1 MRIIDKEILE
11 LKNEIAEMFDL
22 VQHQLARSLHA
33 IQYFNQESA
42 KEVMLYEKRINSQE
56 LVIDKACE
64 QFVVKFNP
72 VAVDMRF
79 AFATFKINSHLERLG
94 DNAKGIARFVKEL
107 DKGFD
112 SNLMERLQLSDMI
125 ELGLQMTKLNLDAYL
140 NDDTS
145 SAKLVFELDHK
156 IDIINFNATDIIT
169 NYMKENI
176 DEIKPCLS
184 LISTIRKLER
194 VGDLNLN
201 IAEEIVFYV
210 DAKVMKHSKEFKLKK
225 DNPKIHFRLYSNK

>member
-1 MRIIDKEILE
+1 M
-11 LKNEIAEMFDL
+11 
-22 VQHQLARSLHA
+22 ARSLHA

-145 SAKLVFELDHK
+145 TAKLVFELDHK

-210 DAKVMKHSKEFKLKK
+210 DAKVMKHSKEFKLK
-225 DNPKIHFRLYSNK
+225 NKEK

>member
-1 MRIIDKEILE
+1 MRIIDKEIQE
-11 LKNEIAEMFDL
+11 IKNEISEMFDL

-33 IQYFNQESA
+33 IIYFNLESA

-56 LVIDKACE
+56 LMIDKACE
-64 QFVVKFNP
+64 QFVVRFNP

-112 SNLMERLQLSDMI
+112 PQLLERLHLSDMI
-125 ELGLQMTKLNLDAYL
+125 EIGLQMTKMNLDAYL
-140 NDDTS
+140 NDDS
-145 SAKLVFELDHK
+145 STAKQVFELDHK
-156 IDIINFNATDIIT
+156 IDIINHKATDIIAD
-169 NYMKENI
+169 YMKENLE
-176 DEIKPCLS
+176 EIKPCLA

-225 DNPKIHFRLYSNK
+225 WT

>member
-145 SAKLVFELDHK
+145 TAKLVFELDHK
-156 IDIINFNATDIIT
+156 IDIINFNPADIIT
-169 NYMKENI
+169 NDMKESI

-210 DAKVMKHSKEFKLKK
+210 DAKVMKHSKEFKLK
-225 DNPKIHFRLYSNK
+225 NKEK

>member
-145 SAKLVFELDHK
+145 TAKLVFELDHK

-201 IAEEIVFYV
+201 IDEEI
-210 DAKVMKHSKEFKLKK
+210 EF
-225 DNPKIHFRLYSNK
+225 

>member
-112 SNLMERLQLSDMI
+112 SNLMEILQLSDMI

-145 SAKLVFELDHK
+145 TAKLVFELDHK

-210 DAKVMKHSKEFKLKK
+210 DAKVMKHSKEFKLK
-225 DNPKIHFRLYSNK
+225 NKEK

>member
-210 DAKVMKHSKEFKLKK
+210 DAKVMKHSKEFKLK
-225 DNPKIHFRLYSNK
+225 NKEK

>member
-22 VQHQLARSLHA
+22 VQHQLARSLHS

-145 SAKLVFELDHK
+145 TAKLVFELDHK

-210 DAKVMKHSKEFKLKK
+210 DAKVMKHSKEFKLK
-225 DNPKIHFRLYSNK
+225 NKEK

>member
-125 ELGLQMTKLNLDAYL
+125 ELGLQ
-140 NDDTS
+140 
-145 SAKLVFELDHK
+145 
-156 IDIINFNATDIIT
+156 
-169 NYMKENI
+169 
-176 DEIKPCLS
+176 LS
-184 LISTIRKLER
+184 LIHI
-194 VGDLNLN
+194 
-201 IAEEIVFYV
+201 
-210 DAKVMKHSKEFKLKK
+210 
-225 DNPKIHFRLYSNK
+225 

>member
-56 LVIDKACE
+56 LIIDKACE

-145 SAKLVFELDHK
+145 TAKLVFELDHK

-210 DAKVMKHSKEFKLKK
+210 DAKVMKHSKEFKLK
-225 DNPKIHFRLYSNK
+225 NKEK

>member
-1 MRIIDKEILE
+1 M
-11 LKNEIAEMFDL
+11 
-22 VQHQLARSLHA
+22 
-33 IQYFNQESA
+33 
-42 KEVMLYEKRINSQE
+42 
-56 LVIDKACE
+56 VIDKACE

-145 SAKLVFELDHK
+145 TAKLVFELDHK

-210 DAKVMKHSKEFKLKK
+210 DAKVMKHSKEFKLK
-225 DNPKIHFRLYSNK
+225 NKEK

>member
-1 MRIIDKEILE
+1 M
-11 LKNEIAEMFDL
+11 
-22 VQHQLARSLHA
+22 
-33 IQYFNQESA
+33 
-42 KEVMLYEKRINSQE
+42 
-56 LVIDKACE
+56 IDKACE
-64 QFVVKFNP
+64 QFVVRFNP

-112 SNLMERLQLSDMI
+112 PQLLERLHLSDMI
-125 ELGLQMTKLNLDAYL
+125 EIGLQMTKMNLDAYL
-140 NDDTS
+140 NDDS
-145 SAKLVFELDHK
+145 STAKQVFELDHK
-156 IDIINFNATDIIT
+156 IDIINHKATDIIAD
-169 NYMKENI
+169 YMKENLE
-176 DEIKPCLS
+176 EIKPCLA

-225 DNPKIHFRLYSNK
+225 

>member
-112 SNLMERLQLSDMI
+112 SNLMEILQLSDMI

-210 DAKVMKHSKEFKLKK
+210 DAKVMKHSKEFKLK
-225 DNPKIHFRLYSNK
+225 NKEK

>member
-145 SAKLVFELDHK
+145 TAKLVFELDHK

-210 DAKVMKHSKEFKLKK
+210 DAKVMKHSKEFKLK
-225 DNPKIHFRLYSNK
+225 NKEK

>member
-1 MRIIDKEILE
+1 MRIIDKEIIE

-145 SAKLVFELDHK
+145 TAKLVFELDHK

-210 DAKVMKHSKEFKLKK
+210 DAKVMKHSKEFKLK
-225 DNPKIHFRLYSNK
+225 NKEK